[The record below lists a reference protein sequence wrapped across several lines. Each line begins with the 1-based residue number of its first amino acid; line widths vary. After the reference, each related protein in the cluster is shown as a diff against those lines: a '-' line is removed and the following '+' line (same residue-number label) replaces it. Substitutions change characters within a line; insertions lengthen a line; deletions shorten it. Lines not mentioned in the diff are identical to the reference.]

1 MRLSEIITI
10 YLAVAAPFGV
20 AHFQRRP
27 AADAHARA
35 GLLLIAA
42 ASVGLAWPLA
52 ALSFLVRRRALHR
65 DFASAAE
72 EAAGARRRESR
83 IEQAGRSVFDSLLR
97 VEEFLEK
104 ARGREEET
112 RHALFAA
119 RESVERFAGLT
130 MAAAGAELNATP
142 TPRELELCRV
152 SGRTGEDLLLS
163 GRCLHRRNVIRLRLQ
178 RERARTE
185 MLHALAEMR
194 ERAGDVPLLLP
205 AQREAARRLAEAVID
220 SYSHAIDLLSLLDDP
235 TAATRVAR
243 LLDAECARLRK
254 LGIGPARDDPGTTI
268 GVETCTT
275 LKADQ
280 PSVIRALRS
289 TTHTSRS
296 SG

>member
-20 AHFQRRP
+20 AHFQRRQ
-27 AADAHARA
+27 AGAHARA
-35 GLLLIAA
+35 SLLLIAA
-42 ASVGLAWPLA
+42 ASAGLAWPLA
-52 ALSFLVRRRALHR
+52 ALSFLVRRRALRR

-72 EAAGARRRESR
+72 GAGARRRESR
-83 IEQAGRSVFDSLLR
+83 IEQAGRAVFDSLLR

-104 ARGREEET
+104 ARGREEEET